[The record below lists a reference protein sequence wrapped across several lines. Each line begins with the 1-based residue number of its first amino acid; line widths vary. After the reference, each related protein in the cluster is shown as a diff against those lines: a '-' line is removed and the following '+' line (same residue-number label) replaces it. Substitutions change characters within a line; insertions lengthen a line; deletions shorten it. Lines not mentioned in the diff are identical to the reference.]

1 MIVRQGSPSGLPS
14 STGSFTNKSRLPLP
28 SIPWHDQATLIR
40 TTDASIHDG
49 GRTIVAEA
57 PLHRL
62 VELASTIPP
71 AELDRHYITL
81 PDRRAAPYRFDG
93 AGINALLGR
102 LDRPGA
108 FNFTTGRP
116 ARRV

>member
-1 MIVRQGSPSGLPS
+1 MIVQQGGPTGLPS
-14 STGSFTNKSRLPLP
+14 STAPYTNQSRSPLSP
-28 SIPWHDQATLIR
+28 IPWHDHATLIR
-40 TTDASIHDG
+40 TTDASIHEG

-62 VELASTIPP
+62 VELASALSPH
-71 AELDRHYITL
+71 ELERHFITL

-93 AGINALLGR
+93 AGIHALLGR

-108 FNFTTGRP
+108 FVFAAGR
-116 ARRV
+116 AGKRA

>member
-1 MIVRQGSPSGLPS
+1 MSP
-14 STGSFTNKSRLPLP
+14 
-28 SIPWHDQATLIR
+28 IPWHDQATLIR

-62 VELASTIPP
+62 VELASAMPP
-71 AELDRHYITL
+71 TELERHYITL

-93 AGINALLGR
+93 AGINTLLGR

-108 FNFTTGRP
+108 FNFMTGRP
-116 ARRV
+116 ERRA

>member
-1 MIVRQGSPSGLPS
+1 MSP
-14 STGSFTNKSRLPLP
+14 
-28 SIPWHDQATLIR
+28 IPWHDQATLIR

-49 GRTIVAEA
+49 GRSIVAEA

-62 VELASTIPP
+62 VQMVSDFSP
-71 AELDRHYITL
+71 AELSQHFITL

-93 AGINALLGR
+93 DGIHALLGR

-108 FNFTTGRP
+108 FDFL
-116 ARRV
+116 ARMRAQRA